1 MYISEEEYLDLK
13 NQIKSLSEKVEFVG
27 KPTNFASVV
36 TVKPYSHIRNKEDDI
51 PVFVPLTG
59 YGNDDA
65 WNAFIKLGKTIHQST
80 SRFQMD
86 KSWNGGLY
94 IRSIGHIRTPR
105 TIADMTKEQIE
116 LSARMIDEMV
126 KVYNRYFSMAN
137 QYVLYS
143 QDSSSSYEEVPIR
156 YPE

>member
-13 NQIKSLSEKVEFVG
+13 NQIKALSEKVEFVG
-27 KPTNFASVV
+27 KPTTFAGVV
-36 TVKPYSHIRNKEDDI
+36 TVKPYSSIKNKEEDI
-51 PVFVPLTG
+51 PVFEPTAG
-59 YGNDDA
+59 YGSDDA
-65 WNAFIKLGKTIHQST
+65 WNAFVKLGKTIHRSI
-80 SRFQMD
+80 SRFQME
-86 KSWNGGLY
+86 KCRTGGLY

-126 KVYNRYFSMAN
+126 EVYNRYFAMAN
-137 QYVLYS
+137 QYVLFA
-143 QDSSSSYEEVPIR
+143 QDNSGSYEEVSIR